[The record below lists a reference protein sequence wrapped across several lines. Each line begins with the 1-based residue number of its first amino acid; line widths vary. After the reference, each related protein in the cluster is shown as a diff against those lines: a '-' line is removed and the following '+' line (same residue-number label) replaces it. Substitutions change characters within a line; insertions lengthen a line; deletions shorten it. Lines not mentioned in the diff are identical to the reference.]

1 MSSEYSSSGDDE
13 SDVHPHIRVMQK
25 DKWREA
31 TEEAQRD
38 ASVAGGTGRGGW
50 KAGQGPKVLEVRKPK
65 WRSQQV
71 RAQGFE
77 MPVHPPILPMCR
89 VSSH

>member
-13 SDVHPHIRVMQK
+13 PGVHPHIRMMQK

-31 TEEAQRD
+31 VEDAQRD
-38 ASVAGGTGRGGW
+38 ARVAAGTGRGGW

-71 RAQGFE
+71 SAQGFQLS
-77 MPVHPPILPMCR
+77 VHPLIL
-89 VSSH
+89 S